1 MIWKDKLN
9 FIDKKYKIFG
19 LKLYFFLFTRG
30 AYYDRPPMG
39 DL

>member
-9 FIDKKYKIFG
+9 FIWTKII
-19 LKLYFFLFTRG
+19 LFLFTRG